1 MDAFVKA
8 IGFPLLTLLSRG
20 KILES
25 INKVPLFKQLSEIKK
40 SLLIETLKKQKVE
53 TGKSIITQGEDG
65 TRFYIIKKGKVDISI
80 NKQYQRTLNKH
91 EYFGDRALFF
101 DEKRSATATANGSV
115 TLYVLEKES
124 FQKILD
130 GNLKDYLLNHLFLQ
144 DNTVGLQNLNVVKKL
159 GNGSYGQVFLVQSNK
174 NNFTYALKII
184 SKKQIDYEKMH
195 PNFDMERRIL
205 LQVDHPFIV
214 KLVKTMKE
222 SKFIFFLMEY
232 IKGQELFDIIREIG
246 ILNKKQNIFYGAS
259 IMIALDYLHSRK
271 FIYRDIRPENIMV
284 LDNVRIIYNYL
295 GLY

>member
-20 KILES
+20 KNLES

-271 FIYRDIRPENIMV
+271 FIYRDIKPENIMV

>member
-1 MDAFVKA
+1 MDVFIKA
-8 IGFPLLTLLSRG
+8 IGFPLITLLNRG
-20 KILES
+20 KVLES
-25 INKVPLFKQLSEIKK
+25 INKVPLFKQLSELKK
-40 SLLIETLKKQKVE
+40 SHLIESLKKQKVDN
-53 TGKSIITQGEDG
+53 GKVIFSQGEEG
-65 TRFYIIKKGKVDISI
+65 SRFYIIKKGKVDIII
-80 NKQYQRTLNKH
+80 NKQYLRTLNKH

-101 DEKRSATATANGSV
+101 DEKRSATAVANGNV

-130 GNLKDYLLNHLFLQ
+130 GNLKAFLLNHLFLQ
-144 DNTVGLQNLNVVKKL
+144 DNSVNLQHLSIIKKL
-159 GNGSYGQVFLVQSNK
+159 GNGSYGQVFLVNSNK
-174 NNFTYALKII
+174 NNFLYALKII

-214 KLVKTMKE
+214 KLVKTMKYD
-222 SKFIFFLMEY
+222 SKYIFFLMEY

-271 FIYRDIRPENIMV
+271 FIYRDTKPENVMV
-284 LDNVRIIYNYL
+284 LDNVIFLINL
-295 GLY
+295 